1 MDESF
6 AVDSYGGAPAV
17 GLSRGSYPY
26 MPESAPQPDVKN
38 RKVVINSNFSLL
50 VKDVTGV
57 VDMIKEKTLS
67 MAGYMVNTNISRT
80 EFGEN
85 ATLQIRVPS
94 GKVEEMSKYLR
105 SVAVK
110 VVSENVDGQDITDQY
125 IDIERRLG
133 DLESQ
138 RARIL
143 AILDKATTVEE
154 MLNVQQALDQIQNQI
169 DSYKGQLQYMDG
181 TTKTSKLTIYISTDE
196 LGLPYTPARS
206 WRPEVIFR
214 QAVRSMLGTLQNMG
228 SFVIW
233 LGVYLPIILGA
244 VGVILLIKRIFRKRP
259 SSNQ

>member
-1 MDESF
+1 MINKIFDWVKRNKLLTLVVFVAGWLLINSIPRTLLTKSSITYMDESF

-26 MPESAPQPDVKN
+26 MPEPAPQPDVKN

-57 VDMIKEKTLS
+57 VEMIKEKTLS

-138 RARIL
+138 RARML
-143 AILDKATTVEE
+143 AILDKATKKVNGINIVPNSECHLHTIIVNATAFIVWPE
-154 MLNVQQALDQIQNQI
+154 
-169 DSYKGQLQYMDG
+169 G
-181 TTKTSKLTIYISTDE
+181 KL
-196 LGLPYTPARS
+196 
-206 WRPEVIFR
+206 
-214 QAVRSMLGTLQNMG
+214 
-228 SFVIW
+228 
-233 LGVYLPIILGA
+233 
-244 VGVILLIKRIFRKRP
+244 
-259 SSNQ
+259 